1 MRSKDRT
8 PAADTRSSGA
18 ARRTRTL
25 QRAHRPRD
33 RLHLDTVRRWRGR
46 FADRGLGGLSDRDR
60 SGRPPSYTAL
70 QVAEAKARACRLPA
84 ETGVPL
90 ARWSCPD
97 LARELA
103 ARDITGPVSA
113 STVRR

>member
-1 MRSKDRT
+1 M
-8 PAADTRSSGA
+8 
-18 ARRTRTL
+18 
-25 QRAHRPRD
+25 
-33 RLHLDTVRRWRGR
+33 
-46 FADRGLGGLSDRDR
+46 SDRDR